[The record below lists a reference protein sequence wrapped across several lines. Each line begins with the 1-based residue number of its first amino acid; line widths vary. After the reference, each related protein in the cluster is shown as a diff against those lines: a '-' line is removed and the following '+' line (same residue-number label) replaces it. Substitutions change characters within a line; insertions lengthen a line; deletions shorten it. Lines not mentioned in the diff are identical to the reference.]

1 MPGGPRRVKKPAS
14 GRGARAGSAS
24 VAKARAEIARAAEQ
38 AVAAHLEQ
46 RGFSVVA
53 QNLRL
58 GALELDV
65 VARRGPLIV
74 VVEVRTRGAGAW
86 TTAFGSID
94 SKKRR
99 RVRHAGERLWQRRYR
114 NDSSVER
121 MRFDAASVSFGADG
135 SAEVEYAEAAF

>member
-1 MPGGPRRVKKPAS
+1 
-14 GRGARAGSAS
+14 
-24 VAKARAEIARAAEQ
+24 VAKARVDRARSAVA

-46 RGFSVVA
+46 HGFAVVA

-58 GALELDV
+58 GRLELDV

-94 SKKRR
+94 SAKRR
-99 RVRHAGERLWQRRYR
+99 RIRRAGERLWQRRYK
-114 NDSSVER
+114 NDASVER
-121 MRFDAASVSFGADG
+121 MRFDAASVTFDEAGNAH
-135 SAEVEYAEAAF
+135 VEYAEAAF